1 MASGRTK
8 AIEEIDDIVEMS
20 QAMAALG
27 ISFKGLKTLDQM
39 KAKVKEELNAS
50 KDQPS
55 WTAGQVRILQLDV
68 IQNLDCSTAGKKQT
82 NTQEVMETVL
92 GNDVNSKIV

>member
-1 MASGRTK
+1 MASGRAK
-8 AIEEIDDIVEMS
+8 AIEEIDDIMEMS

-50 KDQPS
+50 EVQPS

-68 IQNLDCSTAGKKQT
+68 IQNLDCRKKT
-82 NTQEVMETVL
+82 NKHTGSD
-92 GNDVNSKIV
+92 GNCVGQ